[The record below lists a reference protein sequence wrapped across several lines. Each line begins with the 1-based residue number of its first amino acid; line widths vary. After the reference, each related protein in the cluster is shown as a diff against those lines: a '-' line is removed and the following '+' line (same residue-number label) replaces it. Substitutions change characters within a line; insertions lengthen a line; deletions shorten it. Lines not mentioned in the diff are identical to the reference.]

1 MIATSSRSQ
10 TAKRQCCETG
20 NESRLWSILKQ
31 KWEKLQKEYNDL
43 EDDRDE
49 HGVMV
54 EKLRDDLK
62 DMTVQREDLER
73 ANELLKTDNEELE
86 ANAATDKDAATEYE
100 ETCEDLNKDVSRQK
114 RELEAPRPR
123 RHVLQAP
130 TPAPNQT
137 RSKKP

>member
-1 MIATSSRSQ
+1 MLFQANL
-10 TAKRQCCETG
+10 KRFRALENFT
-20 NESRLWSILKQ
+20 E
-31 KWEKLQKEYNDL
+31 KWEELQKEYNDL
-43 EDDRDE
+43 EDDHDE

-54 EKLRDDLK
+54 EKLQDNLE
-62 DMTVQREDLER
+62 DMIVQRDYLEK

-86 ANAATDKDAATEYE
+86 ANAATDKDAAKEYE
-100 ETCEDLNKDVSRQK
+100 KTCEDLNKDVSRQK
-114 RELEAPRPR
+114 RELEVPRPR